1 LVQKWRRHNNSE
13 TLGAVAQVRQR
24 PHRSGNPDP
33 PVATMSGLV
42 EWMGPAAAVT
52 IASAGTEIGEDTV
65 DELAVVFSVDTVCVI
80 EGTRPPLRRLL
91 AEALARLD
99 EAGPRPGPQLVAH
112 PTRATAHVAAVGAS
126 AARWSRTVCSPAA
139 VASAA

>member
-1 LVQKWRRHNNSE
+1 
-13 TLGAVAQVRQR
+13 
-24 PHRSGNPDP
+24 
-33 PVATMSGLV
+33 MSGLV
-42 EWMGPAAAVT
+42 EWMGPAGAVT

-65 DELAVVFSVDTVCVI
+65 DDRDGTGAVPGAITDLA
-80 EGTRPPLRRLL
+80 RRLL